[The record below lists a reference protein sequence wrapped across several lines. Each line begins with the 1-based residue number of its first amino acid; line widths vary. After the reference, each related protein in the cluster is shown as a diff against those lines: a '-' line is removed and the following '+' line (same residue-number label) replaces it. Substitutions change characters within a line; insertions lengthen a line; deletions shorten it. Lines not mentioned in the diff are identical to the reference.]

1 MNSEVSN
8 LSYSSIIDNLDGNTL
23 RQAIVHTAENGT
35 ELWISSAFFSLD
47 ALNLVASNLGS
58 FDKVRLLFGSEADK
72 TNRIKLLEAMRKL
85 SEKDLIAEHESN
97 PILPGLHAAK
107 ELIKSGKF
115 EARCYTK
122 CKFHA
127 KAYYTKRSSFPF
139 QNGILGSGNF
149 TRAGLTSNI
158 ELNVHL
164 TTEQVSQLQQWY
176 EERWEEAEAD
186 QVTEDILRE
195 IQRHIELYQ
204 PYYLYLKT
212 LLEWG
217 RYHQGGTDPNK
228 LLSLKEKLDPHQWL
242 GYLRA
247 VDIIEREYGVMICDG
262 VGLGKSFIALA
273 LMEHYCR
280 QKKNVLLIAPK
291 SIMDAS
297 WRGYIDEYLQDFKQP
312 FGSIYEKAMTDL
324 GFDFE
329 AEATTESFAEKLKE
343 FQLLIER
350 VDVVI
355 IDESHN
361 FRAPNTLRYKNLKR
375 LTDAI
380 NAESKQRK
388 RVILLTAT
396 PVNTHYTDLS
406 TQVGLITQDTGTIS
420 GFESTTI
427 ARAAKHADKEAK
439 NQRRTQPI
447 MDFQK
452 LEEHREEVL
461 NAVLESIVIQR
472 KRTTCIELSREVGKE
487 LSFPIRENP
496 RAIEYHLSEAWS
508 DVVSETHKRFE
519 PVANALS
526 KWQKESGEAGEAG
539 DQQQKTQLQK
549 LKLKEHAIK
558 FAAFLPEQY
567 RTDGSMQAN
576 KYRAEMLLTGLV
588 FKNVMKQLESSP
600 AAFQGIL
607 QSLGTS
613 LMARLRYMIGE
624 EANEDLA
631 SHNEWVQQK
640 INQISSTDQV
650 IDEESDNMADF
661 NGQELDEWL
670 EQAISTKN
678 LDKKLGHFDKRY
690 FDLKKWRKDILKD
703 LDYLKEIHHDTLIAR
718 EAQDNKFIAVAA
730 EIQRLL
736 NENKRVVVFTQSQRT
751 SFYLEKA
758 IKDRFP
764 HHKAE
769 RIDSS
774 VDQKARAEILHG
786 FCPLYNKLPLDYKE
800 RRVDILICTDV
811 LSEGVNMQQA
821 ECIINYDIHWNPVR
835 LIQRIGR
842 VDRRLDP
849 IKSPVPHSFSILN
862 CVPPTEL
869 DELIKLVSTVEN
881 RTMAISRTMGIDQ
894 AFFQANDPAGTLREF
909 NTQID
914 GEPSKFD
921 NAIKNFVALMRNQE
935 TDLIQTLDNI
945 PNGAFGVWGN
955 ATENA
960 IFVLFEMSTTAEA
973 TPYDIERFRGVIG
986 RPVLTML
993 RSGKTDLY
1001 AEGILETL
1009 SHTVKGEMSAE
1020 CPNPQA
1026 VSEAIKKCRIAA
1038 NNSFREANLPASIQP
1053 KLICVIQLLKGNN

>member
-72 TNRIKLLEAMRKL
+72 ANRIKLLEAMRKL

-496 RAIEYHLSEAWS
+496 RAIEYRLSEAWS

-640 INQISSTDQV
+640 INQISPTDQV
-650 IDEESDNMADF
+650 FDEESDNMADF

-678 LDKKLGHFDKRY
+678 LDKKLGHFDKRH

-869 DELIKLVSTVEN
+869 DKLIKLVSTVEN

-955 ATENA
+955 ANENA
-960 IFVLFEMSTTAEA
+960 IFALFEMSTTADA

-993 RSGKTDLY
+993 RNGKTDLY